1 MTLVGPLNSMTL
13 LGDGSDAT
21 LGVPAQRR
29 AMHTTRRR
37 GAPKHGERAKT
48 QAAPRHRLG
57 ARRAAHM
64 GKLLRGPAARQRT
77 LATGADT
84 ATR

>member
-1 MTLVGPLNSMTL
+1 MP
-13 LGDGSDAT
+13 
-21 LGVPAQRR
+21 
-29 AMHTTRRR
+29 TTRRR
-37 GAPKHGERAKT
+37 GAPRRGELAKV

-77 LATGADT
+77 LATGADMT
-84 ATR
+84 TR